1 MDQTPV
7 PAEFDVELDGD
18 DRAAPRDAPMLEMTI
33 RLFGWRPGEAEIETT
48 VFPDSRLGDPFRA
61 PPAEA
66 ATVLD
71 RLHARLREE
80 MAVAFDT
87 FRNP

>member
-1 MDQTPV
+1 MDKTPV
-7 PAEFDVELDGD
+7 RPAESGVGLDRD
-18 DRAAPRDAPMLEMTI
+18 DTAPLDAPMLEMTI

-48 VFPDSRLGDPFRA
+48 VFPSPQLGDPFRA

-66 ATVLD
+66 GEILD

-80 MAVAFDT
+80 MAVAFAT
-87 FRNP
+87 FRRP